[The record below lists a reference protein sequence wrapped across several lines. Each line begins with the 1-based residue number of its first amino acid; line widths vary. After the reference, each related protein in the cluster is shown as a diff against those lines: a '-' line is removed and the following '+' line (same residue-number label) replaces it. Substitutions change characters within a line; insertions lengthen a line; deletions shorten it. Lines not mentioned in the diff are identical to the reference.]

1 MEEQVVSLE
10 VAKLLREK
18 RFDVPCRYCYGKG
31 VWDSEYSIKDYI
43 EEKRGTVYEGESD
56 TNADWNST
64 LFTLIMDSMS
74 APTQT
79 LAQKWL
85 RDTQRTIVLVDYDST
100 DTKYWCNIT
109 YMDSSRCEAFTTSL
123 SCGTY
128 EEALEEGLKQA
139 LKLI

>member
-1 MEEQVVSLE
+1 MEEQVVTLE
-10 VAKLLREK
+10 VARLLKEK
-18 RFDVPCRYCYGKG
+18 GFVNGSQAFYNANNG
-31 VWDSEYSIKDYI
+31 VFYVQTSVYI
-43 EEKRGTVYEGESD
+43 NGLDEEFIE
-56 TNADWNST
+56 
-64 LFTLIMDSMS
+64 
-74 APTQT
+74 APTQA

-100 DTKYWCNIT
+100 DVIYWCNIT
-109 YMDSSRCEAFTTSL
+109 YRNIGEAFTTSL